1 MPFVHT
7 YLHQDTPVATREPT
21 VMAIHDAL
29 VSGIGMPQDELF
41 NMLHLYD
48 PANFFYSRSFNG
60 MARSDCA
67 LVIEITL
74 RRGRS
79 DAMKRTL
86 YQHIAKNL
94 TALGHKADDIFIFMH
109 ENDYSDW
116 SVGQGKFA
124 MALVQ
129 QRGDE

>member
-7 YLHQDTPVATREPT
+7 YLHQDIPASMRVPT
-21 VMAIHDAL
+21 VTAIHEAL

-48 PANFFYSRSFNG
+48 PAHYFYSRTFNG
-60 MARSDCA
+60 MARSDKA
-67 LVIEITL
+67 LVVEIIL

-86 YQHIAKNL
+86 YQHMADNL
-94 TALGHKADDIFIFMH
+94 VALGHRRDDIFIYMH

-124 MALVQ
+124 MALQQ
-129 QRGDE
+129 QRGDA